1 MTLAAH
7 PSTPHA
13 RSRLLSDLLRL
24 FRGHLHRPRPATP
37 DEAPVSPEDAVVR
50 ALCHD
55 MRTPLASLEAVL
67 GSLGGSGSTS
77 TQAADPAELLELARA
92 QTAHLSSMLRTA
104 AATGGAIARSRG
116 TRTLGDVVR
125 VSAATSGLPAAQL
138 TVRFDGGAEDV
149 AVADARVQR
158 ILANLLENAHRHG
171 EDAPVH
177 LAVTRRPAWVDLA
190 LTQAVARP
198 ERLISHLGSDLPPP
212 DLTGLGLWSV
222 RRQTRELGGRVVW
235 AVDGPSLTLTVQLPD
250 R

>member
-1 MTLAAH
+1 MTLAAN
-7 PSTPHA
+7 PPTP
-13 RSRLLSDLLRL
+13 RPRLLSDLARL
-24 FRGHLHRPRPATP
+24 VRTRLHRPGSPE
-37 DEAPVSPEDAVVR
+37 EAPVSPEDAVVR

-67 GSLGGSGSTS
+67 GSLGSGRDTS

-104 AATGGAIARSRG
+104 AATGGAIARGG
-116 TRTLGDVVR
+116 TSRTLGDVVR
-125 VSAATSGLPAAQL
+125 ASATSSGLPPHQL

-158 ILANLLENAHRHG
+158 ILVNLLENAHRHG
-171 EDAPVH
+171 DGAPVV
-177 LAVTRRPAWVDLA
+177 LVVTPRVGWVHLA
-190 LTQAVARP
+190 LTQAVVRP
-198 ERLISHLGSDLPPP
+198 ERLIGHLGTELPPP

-235 AVDGPSLTLTVQLPD
+235 DVDGPVLTLTVQLPD